1 MQNVW
6 DDGMKFQRALI
17 SQDLAEGV
25 SLQALGLRYFSPRE
39 VDYGGWVMLDIE
51 IVVLLIFKST
61 FFFFMV
67 LWGLEQEMAEMLFYV
82 HFFWMLAC
90 LSLQIANL
98 HSFPPAFTFP
108 SQVSWRQR

>member
-1 MQNVW
+1 
-6 DDGMKFQRALI
+6 
-17 SQDLAEGV
+17 
-25 SLQALGLRYFSPRE
+25 
-39 VDYGGWVMLDIE
+39 
-51 IVVLLIFKST
+51 VVLLIFKST

-90 LSLQIANL
+90 LFLQIANL